1 VSLSRLFLAIW
12 LILVGLAWL
21 LILSISNELLGFL
34 AVITGLLVLLEGV
47 APSIAIGRRSDA

>member
-1 VSLSRLFLAIW
+1 MSLSRLFLAIW